1 MSKKAASKVQ
11 AKQSI
16 NVGELNFQ
24 QLKIRIE
31 KVILRLDQLLCRV
44 REKTALAVFLTEL
57 TQDFQ
62 FDLLTSSDDL
72 KTLTLEDKLVA
83 LEEFE
88 RGKLCS
94 QSFKK
99 LRRRGM
105 EVDLTTI
112 MVR

>member
-1 MSKKAASKVQ
+1 MSKKSRTKVQ
-11 AKQSI
+11 GRRGI
-16 NVGELNFQ
+16 NVDELNFQ

-31 KVILRLDQLLCRV
+31 KVIVRLDQLLCRV
-44 REKTALAVFLTEL
+44 TEKTDLAVFLTEL
-57 TQDFQ
+57 TQNFQ
-62 FDLLTSSDDL
+62 FDLLTSSEDL

-94 QSFKK
+94 KSFKK
-99 LRRRGM
+99 LRRCGM

>member
-1 MSKKAASKVQ
+1 MTTRLC
-11 AKQSI
+11 
-16 NVGELNFQ
+16 GL
-24 QLKIRIE
+24 LKE
-31 KVILRLDQLLCRV
+31 KPD
-44 REKTALAVFLTEL
+44 LAVYLGDLQE
-57 TQDFQ
+57 DMK
-62 FDLLTSSDDL
+62 FDLRTSSEDMEA
-72 KTLTLEDKLVA
+72 LTLEDKLVA